1 MLIRKKKFTNG
12 QQKFFFFKYWFEVK
26 IGPLPEMPFKQV
38 KSIKM

>member
-1 MLIRKKKFTNG
+1 MDNRNY
-12 QQKFFFFKYWFEVK
+12 FFFKYWFEVK